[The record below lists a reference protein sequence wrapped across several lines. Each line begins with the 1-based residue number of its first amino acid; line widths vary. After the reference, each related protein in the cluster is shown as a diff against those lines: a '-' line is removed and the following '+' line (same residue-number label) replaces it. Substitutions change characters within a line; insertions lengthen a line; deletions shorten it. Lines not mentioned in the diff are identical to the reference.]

1 MKSVEHTDMANGKLA
16 EDLKSNQQLFQ
27 FQDQHLRNLTIF
39 FRRSSRL
46 LGLIYQM
53 FRSEN
58 RKRLPTP
65 RIRYVLANPRTWVRQ
80 EDVNYG
86 GPILEEREDDTLE
99 AASGEFVACVACNF
113 FPTPVIISRIHR
125 RAGTM
130 GEIVFREVSGCNGQ
144 ACVTPLTTYKYEV
157 CTI

>member
-16 EDLKSNQQLFQ
+16 EDLEE
-27 FQDQHLRNLTIF
+27 RNPTNNCFNFRINISGISQYF

-86 GPILEEREDDTLE
+86 GTHPRGARRRYPGGSLGRVCRLCCLQLFPDTRYYL
-99 AASGEFVACVACNF
+99 AHTSPRRDNGRNS
-113 FPTPVIISRIHR
+113 ISRGIR
-125 RAGTM
+125 
-130 GEIVFREVSGCNGQ
+130 
-144 ACVTPLTTYKYEV
+144 L
-157 CTI
+157 

>member
-39 FRRSSRL
+39 FQRSSRL
-46 LGLIYQM
+46 LGLICQM

-86 GPILEEREDDTLE
+86 GTHPRGARRRYPGGSLRRVCRLCCLQLFPDTRYYL
-99 AASGEFVACVACNF
+99 AHTSPRRDNGRNS
-113 FPTPVIISRIHR
+113 ISRGIR
-125 RAGTM
+125 
-130 GEIVFREVSGCNGQ
+130 
-144 ACVTPLTTYKYEV
+144 L
-157 CTI
+157 